1 MLARPSAVSYEL
13 SNQGGNWC
21 CGAAALQLDIDE
33 GTTINGFENL
43 SQCRNSLAQAGVELA
58 DLSEGVARQQATTIG
73 CPFEFL
79 IVKDDKFAID
89 ELHVDLDA
97 SHAEFE
103 CPADGAQR
111 ILRLVTGSA
120 AVADGDEIRGWSVG
134 PQCQS
139 GSHFRW
145 KRDSLDAVIAEWHP
159 QTGLETAVPA
169 GDIGSDPAIERERS
183 EALQRAW
190 IGGVE
195 ELQHAAVVG
204 RDEEISED
212 KE

>member
-43 SQCRNSLAQAGVELA
+43 SQCRDSLAQAGVELA

-97 SHAEFE
+97 RRAEFE
-103 CPADGAQR
+103 RPADGAQR
-111 ILRLVTGSA
+111 ILRLVTRGA
-120 AVADGDEIRGWSVG
+120 AVANGYKSRGGSEGHRDNQGAAAAGSVIVST
-134 PQCQS
+134 P
-139 GSHFRW
+139 
-145 KRDSLDAVIAEWHP
+145 
-159 QTGLETAVPA
+159 
-169 GDIGSDPAIERERS
+169 
-183 EALQRAW
+183 
-190 IGGVE
+190 
-195 ELQHAAVVG
+195 
-204 RDEEISED
+204 
-212 KE
+212 